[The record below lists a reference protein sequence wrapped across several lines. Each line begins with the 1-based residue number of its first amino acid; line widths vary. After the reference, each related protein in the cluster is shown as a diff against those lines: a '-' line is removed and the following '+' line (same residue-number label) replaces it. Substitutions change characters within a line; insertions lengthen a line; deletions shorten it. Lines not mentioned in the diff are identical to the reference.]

1 MSSEAE
7 DFAEFSALFERM
19 IRRGEGLSRFLP
31 LILALAGEADEDGE
45 STDQTATHREIVID
59 PVNRRVVMIRSA
71 LGEFLNGDF
80 SEKQGRSPASKSSVE
95 SLPRV
100 VIGKDEERRG
110 SCPICLDE
118 WSEGDVAAE
127 MPCKHRFHSKC
138 VEEWLGRQA
147 TCPLCRY
154 EMPVEEVEEEKKVGV
169 WIGFSVGN
177 GERRNGEEDG
187 GGRSDVGSNIRD
199 ETEA

>member
-154 EMPVEEVEEEKKVGV
+154 EMPVEEVEGEKKVGV
-169 WIGFSVGN
+169 WIGLSVSTG
-177 GERRNGEEDG
+177 GRRDGEDG
-187 GGRSDVGSNIRD
+187 GDSNPRD

>member
-110 SCPICLDE
+110 SCPICLEE

-138 VEEWLGRQA
+138 VEEWLGRHA

-169 WIGFSVGN
+169 WIGFSVGA
-177 GERRNGEEDG
+177 GGRRNGEEDG
-187 GGRSDVGSNIRD
+187 GGRSEGGSNTRD